1 MQTVDNNW
9 QQLKEEDRSV
19 PEKQPHKMLD
29 AEDIFVVEWTN
40 NTEQQ
45 KITWRDRMVP
55 YTAWID
61 KGRDLGMW
69 RACENRLY
77 EEIQADLAIN
87 SFGQG
92 YRVIKSS
99 ARFEDGT
106 SMLNVKVIEIQQYTE
121 IKELLLILDGVRIF
135 VGQRGR
141 IKNGSRWRFDTSVP
155 IKDFV

>member
-1 MQTVDNNW
+1 MQTVDHNW
-9 QQLKEEDRSV
+9 QQLKEEDRSL
-19 PEKQPHKMLD
+19 PEKQPHKMMN
-29 AEDIFVVEWTN
+29 AEDIFVVEWHN

-45 KITWRDRMVP
+45 KITWRDQMVP

-69 RACENRLY
+69 RAVENRLF
-77 EEIQADLAIN
+77 EEIQADLAVN

-92 YRVIKSS
+92 YRIVRST

-106 SMLNVKVIEIQQYTE
+106 PMLNAKIIEIQQHKE
-121 IKELLLILDGVRIF
+121 IKELLLILDGERVF
-135 VGQRGR
+135 VGRRGK
-141 IKNGSRWRFDTSVP
+141 IKNGNRWRFENSVA